1 MFVILL
7 GSFKVIKVYVCIGV
21 ILFELY
27 NCLFIFREDNKNEE
41 MLNEVL
47 VIIRYLIKVL
57 LGVYNFFFRSVFILR
72 NIKLGWLE
80 IIVLVVS
87 VEVNI

>member
-1 MFVILL
+1 
-7 GSFKVIKVYVCIGV
+7 
-21 ILFELY
+21 
-27 NCLFIFREDNKNEE
+27 

>member
-1 MFVILL
+1 MILL
-7 GSFKVIKVYVCIGV
+7 GCLKVIKVYVCIGV

-27 NCLFIFREDNKNEE
+27 NCLFIFREDNKYEE

-57 LGVYNFFFRSVFILR
+57 LGVYNIFFRSVFILR

-80 IIVLVVS
+80 IVVLVVS
-87 VEVNI
+87 LEVNV